1 MSQLVGEGKLGLVP
15 SITAERDARFYLT
28 IVERTD
34 SKNKWPIIMAGDEM
48 KFLKYAALVALAVL
62 PFMLVK
68 KKKELVPNPGREVD
82 SDEIFDF
89 DLKAN

>member
-1 MSQLVGEGKLGLVP
+1 
-15 SITAERDARFYLT
+15 
-28 IVERTD
+28 
-34 SKNKWPIIMAGDEM
+34 MAGDEM

-68 KKKELVPNPGREVD
+68 KKKAVVPEPGRQVD

-89 DLKAN
+89 DLKTD